1 MGQQIGTLF
10 GKSSSRKTRWREPV
24 SSTRHPRQIG
34 HDKAGG
40 KRRRRRD
47 KKVAARA
54 AKEQARRGTATTGD
68 GDAAPSSADTRGKTK
83 TLTGK
88 AGGRQAAASPDTAG
102 EDSAVAWQ
110 AAIVQDGVAVAGQD
124 VGVDIRHEDG
134 DIAEQDA
141 ALPVSE
147 KAVLSWDKTALPVGK
162 MTVMSASQ
170 EAPLL
175 LSKLLPD
182 EKTVLLS
189 NINLPTKGKASRAG
203 DGAAAVVRSVQ
214 ADGSTKA
221 RVVADFQVGHDGA
234 AIRDQVTAQLEV
246 WSQQLE
252 ADQRR
257 RQHKQEAAREAD
269 VAAIDQAVRAEQER
283 RDEAMARTLR
293 DKASELRAAAAAA
306 EEEARQLHKK
316 MKRQERTRTRRARRA
331 NQEVVAALGAG
342 NSDTVITGAG
352 TRAQLEAGD
361 YSSINVETPDVLDAV
376 LKESRARRRQIRKV
390 RKARAKERRE
400 LQAALDE
407 LERDDRP
414 YFAYGDANHRR
425 GAKTSRKMSVEEAW
439 AVGYTAPSV
448 TKGEDNDAG
457 RRRRAKYYN
466 YHSGSVYMRPRV
478 QRTANDHRPMRVG
491 HLRAVQAPATSTLPT
506 ARVTACRDT
515 KEIKLDTGVQYSV
528 AGEEWQAYGERQ
540 NVLPPVDYVEG
551 FTGALTKVLGV
562 WRFAFRTQYDQLMV
576 VDALVV
582 SGAPTE
588 ILLGEDWMLTN
599 GVKIDFTACE
609 MKWWDDGNKKIVPFS
624 CSSKESESTRTVQV
638 RMVRT
643 AKVTTNT
650 YQRVELAVA
659 AHEGTTG
666 LSVPAQRVEPHLML
680 APTLTTVR
688 NGKVMVPVMNL
699 VGSKATLP
707 AREALGTWAPTTDD
721 LEVIELA
728 GDLTRDGVMCW
739 LRELGGGR
747 REPPEQ

>member
-1 MGQQIGTLF
+1 
-10 GKSSSRKTRWREPV
+10 
-24 SSTRHPRQIG
+24 
-34 HDKAGG
+34 
-40 KRRRRRD
+40 
-47 KKVAARA
+47 
-54 AKEQARRGTATTGD
+54 
-68 GDAAPSSADTRGKTK
+68 
-83 TLTGK
+83 
-88 AGGRQAAASPDTAG
+88 
-102 EDSAVAWQ
+102 
-110 AAIVQDGVAVAGQD
+110 
-124 VGVDIRHEDG
+124 
-134 DIAEQDA
+134 
-141 ALPVSE
+141 
-147 KAVLSWDKTALPVGK
+147 
-162 MTVMSASQ
+162 
-170 EAPLL
+170 
-175 LSKLLPD
+175 
-182 EKTVLLS
+182 
-189 NINLPTKGKASRAG
+189 
-203 DGAAAVVRSVQ
+203 
-214 ADGSTKA
+214 
-221 RVVADFQVGHDGA
+221 
-234 AIRDQVTAQLEV
+234 
-246 WSQQLE
+246 
-252 ADQRR
+252 
-257 RQHKQEAAREAD
+257 
-269 VAAIDQAVRAEQER
+269 
-283 RDEAMARTLR
+283 MARTLR

-739 LRELGGGR
+739 LRELGGGGENPLSNENDLDVGDMSDEDKELLMTLLRHYPTLLEPREGCPPMTTLGVEHEIHTGTEAPIKVRPR
-747 REPPEQ
+747 RHAQQEHETIDEHVEAMLKDGVIEESHGAWGFPVVLVKKKYGSVRFCIDYRMLNAITKPDVYPLPRIDDTLDHLHGARRLPVWTFIQGTGRCRWRGMTEIRQGS